1 MDYQHDPEYIK
12 KLREG
17 PCPAVKRDGEV
28 CGSTRISVSG
38 YCFAHDPE
46 SAAWRAKGVEAR
58 RKKRQA
64 KKRLREMGAV
74 HLVDVL
80 EKGLEG
86 LRAGEVSSSDL
97 RAMAG
102 ATDTIFRMMKWAEED
117 VKKDSEE
124 FQWPMEGEAY

>member
-1 MDYQHDPEYIK
+1 
-12 KLREG
+12 
-17 PCPAVKRDGEV
+17 
-28 CGSTRISVSG
+28 
-38 YCFAHDPE
+38 
-46 SAAWRAKGVEAR
+46 
-58 RKKRQA
+58 
-64 KKRLREMGAV
+64 MGAV

-124 FQWPMEGEAY
+124 FRWPIEGEVY

>member
-12 KLREG
+12 RLREG
-17 PCPAVKRDGEV
+17 PCPAVKRNGEV

-46 SAAWRAKGVEAR
+46 AAAWRAKGNEAK

-64 KKRLREMGAV
+64 KKRLREMGTV

-80 EKGLEG
+80 EKSLEG
-86 LRAGEVSSSDL
+86 LRSGEVSASDI
-97 RAMAG
+97 RAMVMTA
-102 ATDTIFRMMKWAEED
+102 DTIFRMMKWADED
-117 VKKDSEE
+117 VKKDLE
-124 FQWPMEGEAY
+124 FQWPAEWGLN

>member
-1 MDYQHDPEYIK
+1 MDYQPDPEYIR

-17 PCPAVKRDGEV
+17 PCPAVKRNGEV
-28 CGSTRISVSG
+28 CGSKRISVSG

-46 SAAWRAKGVEAR
+46 AAAWRAKGVEAR
-58 RKKRQA
+58 RRKRQA
-64 KKRLREMGAV
+64 KRRLREMGAV

-80 EKGLEG
+80 EEG
-86 LRAGEVSSSDL
+86 LGGIASGEVSASDL

-117 VKKDSEE
+117 VKKDSE
-124 FQWPMEGEAY
+124 FRWPMEEGPY